1 MENPKEAS
9 TLLFEPFSYHNRLK
23 EHFKSRKKTWDW
35 FSGEKLKEKQIQEFK
50 TNLLKN
56 TYRMDREAYPE
67 LYETADEICEK
78 LSIDAKVFIYQ
89 EHNSTQYNAGIAAID
104 SEAHIMM
111 SGNLMG
117 LLSKEEM
124 KALLAHELSHYLF
137 YKVNNEEYEVAQRIV
152 LALANDTRSED
163 AIIETARI
171 FQLYLEL
178 FCDAGSLKVCEDY
191 KVVISTLVK
200 INTGLNQVN
209 PDSYLEQAKEIMK
222 GDKEHSQHH
231 SHPESY
237 IRSLALLLRAEND
250 EAYFEKI
257 EKMIIGPLNL
267 STLDIFEQVEMSELT
282 NDLIQLIVRP
292 KWTNTAA
299 VMNLCI
305 KYFSDFTK
313 VEDVES
319 TEMLAEQLEN
329 SHHSIKDYFCYVLL
343 DFSQIDS
350 DLEGLGLGHTLQ
362 IAEILS
368 LSTEYEKII
377 RKELKLTAR
386 DFKLM
391 QEKVVKELEQL
402 TEGMEDSIY
411 ND

>member
-1 MENPKEAS
+1 MENPKQLAPII
-9 TLLFEPFSYHNRLK
+9 LEPFSYHKKLK
-23 EHFKSRKKTWDW
+23 DHFKSRKKTWDW
-35 FSGEKLKEKQIQEFK
+35 FSGEKLKEQQIQEFK

-67 LYETADEICEK
+67 LYESADEICKK
-78 LSIDAKVFIYQ
+78 LSIDATVSIYQ
-89 EHNSTQYNAGIAAID
+89 ENNSTQYNAGIVAIN
-104 SEAHIMM
+104 SEAHIVL

-117 LLSKEEM
+117 LLNKDEM
-124 KALLAHELSHYLF
+124 RALLAHELSHYLF
-137 YKVNNEEYEVAQRIV
+137 YKVDSEEYEVAQRIV
-152 LALANDTRSED
+152 LAIANDSRSED

-178 FCDAGSLKVCEDY
+178 FCDAGSLKVCEDH

-200 INTGLNQVN
+200 INTGLSQVN

-222 GDKEHSQHH
+222 GDKEFSQHH

-237 IRSLALLLRAEND
+237 IRSLALLLRAESD
-250 EAYFEKI
+250 EEYYDKI
-257 EKMIIGPLNL
+257 EKMICGPLNL

-292 KWTNTAA
+292 KWINTAA
-299 VMNLCI
+299 VMNLCT
-305 KYFSDFTK
+305 KYFRDFSK
-313 VEDVES
+313 VENIESVES
-319 TEMLAEQLEN
+319 LAEQIEEP
-329 SHHSIKDYFCYVLL
+329 HHSIKDFVCYVLL
-343 DFSQIDS
+343 DFARIDS

-362 IAEILS
+362 IAELLS
-368 LSTEYEKII
+368 MSSEYEKII

-402 TEGMEDSIY
+402 TEGKEDSIY

>member
-1 MENPKEAS
+1 MENQEQMTS
-9 TLLFEPFSYHNRLK
+9 MSLEPFVYHKKLK
-23 EHFKSRKKTWDW
+23 DHFKSRKKTWDW

-56 TYRMDREAYPE
+56 TYRMDRAAYPE
-67 LYETADEICEK
+67 LYESADEICEK
-78 LSIDAKVFIYQ
+78 LSIDATVSIYQ
-89 EHNSTQYNAGIAAID
+89 ENNSTQYNAGVAAINT
-104 SEAHIMM
+104 EAHIVL
-111 SGNLMG
+111 SGNLIG
-117 LLSKEEM
+117 LLTKEEM

-137 YKVNNEEYEVAQRIV
+137 YKVDSEEYEVAQRIV
-152 LALANDTRSED
+152 LALANDSRSED

-191 KVVISTLVK
+191 KIVISTLVK
-200 INTGLNQVN
+200 LNTGLSQVN
-209 PDSYLEQAKEIMK
+209 PESYLEQAKEIMK
-222 GDKEHSQHH
+222 GDKEFSQHH

-237 IRSLALLLRAEND
+237 IRSLALMLRAENH
-250 EAYFEKI
+250 EEYHHKI
-257 EKMIIGPLNL
+257 EKMICGPLNL

-282 NDLIQLIVRP
+282 EDLIQLIVRP
-292 KWTNTAA
+292 KWINTAA
-299 VMNLCI
+299 VMTLCK

-313 VEDVES
+313 TEEMERVEH
-319 TEMLAEQLEN
+319 LAERLEEP
-329 SHHSIKDYFCYVLL
+329 HHSITDFICYVLL
-343 DFSQIDS
+343 DFARIDR

-362 IAEILS
+362 IAELLAMS
-368 LSTEYEKII
+368 AEYEKII

-402 TEGMEDSIY
+402 TEGKEDSIY